1 MCGIFGSICFDTTFS
16 REDYS
21 KFVNATNKVSY
32 RGPDGYGF
40 KCFNLFNQVDTE
52 ESFNIFLGHRRLSI
66 IDLSASAAQPMVSN
80 GNFIIYN
87 GEIFNYVELKNEL
100 ISRGVR
106 FDTSSD
112 TEVILKVYEN
122 YGTLGFEKLN
132 GMWAFII
139 LDTSKKKLILSRD
152 RFSIKPLYWL
162 KQGKKYYFASE
173 IKQLLDFLS
182 SKSLNKTVMSRLL
195 YQGILDMD
203 NQTFYEG
210 IESLESKHN
219 YIINI
224 RTGEIQKERYW
235 NYNRFQI
242 DKSDAIGHFK
252 ELFYDSV
259 RIRLRSDVELGGM
272 LSGGLDSSAI
282 SLISKNIL
290 GDSFKTYTVVSNNQ
304 KYSEE
309 KYSDILVKNLNL
321 KNEKLFISSDEV
333 IKNINKAIRQQDE
346 PFINFI
352 VVANYSILQ
361 KIKKETDITVVLN
374 GQGGDEVLAGYLR
387 FYFFYLKYLLKERN
401 YPTLI
406 FEILGAL
413 LNRTILYQWNIAGAK
428 RYLPSLMTKE
438 IKFIRINKCIENTFR
453 FKDMFETQQVNID
466 NYSIPIH
473 TRYEDRNSMAHS
485 LEIRLPFLD
494 HRLIEFALSVPTSL
508 KINKGWNKYILRK
521 SLPELPRQIR
531 WRRDKKGF
539 ILPEALWLKKD
550 FFNDIVK
557 SFQCSKLDEYGIIN
571 SNLFLDYYHSYLAG
585 NKKIHNF
592 DISRVYIAE
601 KWMQECF

>member
-1 MCGIFGSICFDTTFS
+1 MCGIFSALCIDTTFS

-21 KFVNATNKVSY
+21 KFVNATNLISY
-32 RGPDGYGF
+32 RGPDGNGY
-40 KCFNLFNQVDTE
+40 KCFNSFSHIHSEENFNT
-52 ESFNIFLGHRRLSI
+52 FLGHRRLSI
-66 IDLSASAAQPMVSN
+66 IDLSPNAAQPMECN
-80 GNFIIYN
+80 GNYIIYN
-87 GEIFNYVELKNEL
+87 GEIFNYVELRYEL
-100 ISRGVR
+100 LARGVK
-106 FDTSSD
+106 FNTSSD
-112 TEVILKVYEN
+112 TEVILKVYEH
-122 YGTLGFEKLN
+122 YGTLGFNKLN

-139 LDTSKKKLILSRD
+139 LDTSKNKLIVSRD

-162 KQGKKYYFASE
+162 KQGRKYYFASE
-173 IKQLLDFLS
+173 IKQLLNFLPS
-182 SKSLNKTVMSRLL
+182 RKLNITVMSRLL

-203 NQTFYEG
+203 SLTFFEG
-210 IESLESKHN
+210 IESIESKHN
-219 YIINI
+219 YIIDI
-224 RTGEIQKERYW
+224 TTGEIKKEKYW
-235 NYNRFQI
+235 GYKLFQI
-242 DKSDAIGHFK
+242 DEGDSYGQFR

-282 SLISKNIL
+282 SLVSKNIL

-309 KYSDILVKNLNL
+309 KYSDILIKNLKL
-321 KNEKLFISSDEV
+321 KNEKLFITSNEV
-333 IKNINKAIRQQDE
+333 IKNFNKVIKQQDE

-352 VVANYSILQ
+352 VVANYSILE

-387 FYFFYLKYLLKERN
+387 FYFFYLKYLFNEKN
-401 YPTLI
+401 YRRLGS
-406 FEILGAL
+406 EILGSL
-413 LNRTILYQWNIAGAK
+413 INRTILYQWNIAGAK

-438 IKFIRINKCIENTFR
+438 IKFIRIKECIENTFS
-453 FKDMFETQQVNID
+453 FKDMFETQLANID
-466 NYSIPIH
+466 KYSIPIH

-494 HRLIEFALSVPTSL
+494 HRLVEFALSIPTSL

-550 FFNDIVK
+550 FFNDIVD
-557 SFQCSKLDEYGIIN
+557 SFQKSKLDDYGIIN
-571 SNLFLDYYHSYLAG
+571 SKLFLDYYQSYLKG
-585 NKKIHNF
+585 NKRIHNF

-601 KWMQECF
+601 KWMQEYF